1 MRYIITES
9 QLKHILKEAREYTDN
24 EIIDFNEVDLQHE
37 FNKLNDLLFNGEL
50 EPIEMLWNRTR
61 GAHGMVKAFKR
72 RSTGQITITSLSISK
87 FLAITYKHFKDVL
100 AHEMIHIYWLQKNVN
115 AGHDY
120 RFINQMNRINSMNL
134 GFNVTLKGD
143 GSQFELSKET
153 TKKIKPLV
161 VLITKIGND
170 YRLSLMSLNLYMNSG
185 YRVSKIYDY
194 LTNNTSDKRAKYDE
208 VIGDFYLSGN
218 PELLRYSVQKKLNN
232 ISYVDVSAEEVNKLV
247 GDEKWMAGFVSR
259 SGESTWDGSELPN
272 NL

>member
-61 GAHGMVKAFKR
+61 GVHGMVKAFKR
-72 RSTGQITITSLSISK
+72 RSTGQISISSLSISK
-87 FLAITYKHFKDVL
+87 FLDITYKHFKDVL

-115 AGHDY
+115 AGHDH
-120 RFINQMNRINSMNL
+120 RFISQMNRINSMNL

-161 VLITKIGND
+161 VLITKVGNEN
-170 YRLSLMSLNLYMNSG
+170 RLSLMSLNLYVNSG
-185 YRVSKIYDY
+185 YKVSKIYDF
-194 LTNNTSDKRAKYDE
+194 LTNNASDKRAKYDE
-208 VIGDFYLSGN
+208 VIGNFYLSDN
-218 PELLRYSVQKKLNN
+218 SELLRYSVQKNLNS
-232 ISYVDVSAEEVNKLV
+232 ISYTEESVEDIDKLIKD
-247 GDEKWMAGFVSR
+247 GKWMASFVSR
-259 SGESTWDGSELPN
+259 YGDSTWDGSELPN
-272 NL
+272 KI